1 MLQLTIANFR
11 KGSYVLVEG
20 RAENNRFF
28 IIQSGRVSCYKESD
42 PTSQTLLGPG
52 DFVGVISCMSG
63 HAESENAVAATDVV
77 AISVRKDQY
86 PELIE
91 KNTPVAMKII
101 RTFATRMREVNDSLT
116 RLTLKSATVQSPE
129 QLFTN
134 AKYYE
139 SNAKIKLAVYAYYQY
154 LKVVPSGVNADYAKK
169 RIAVFAKM
177 GMPPYLEP
185 TADPIRN
192 YVKDTM
198 VFSECQSGNDMF
210 IIQSGQVKIT
220 KVVEGNEVTLAI
232 LKKGDFFGEMALL
245 ENKPRSANAICFED
259 CTLMVINRQ
268 NFNQMVSTQPQM
280 IARLT
285 HTLAERLWSMSRQL
299 ENARIQEPEH
309 KMIDMLALQ
318 LDKQHFACTRGATYQ
333 FEFNQYELLNMCG
346 IPQEMQAIAINQFM
360 KDPLIRIQN
369 NKIFA
374 PDCEELSKTAAF
386 YRKQRSR

>member
-20 RAENNRFF
+20 RAESNRFF
-28 IIQSGRVSCYKESD
+28 IIQSGHVMCFKESD
-42 PTSQTLLGPG
+42 PTARTMLGPG
-52 DFVGVISCMSG
+52 DFVGVIACMSG
-63 HAESENAVAATDVV
+63 HIEYENAVAATDVV
-77 AISVRKDQY
+77 AISVRKEQY

-139 SNAKIKLAVYAYYQY
+139 SNAKIHLALYAYYQY
-154 LKVVPSGVNADYAKK
+154 LKVVPTGENAEYAKK
-169 RIAVFAKM
+169 RIAVFSKK

-185 TADPIRN
+185 TADPVRN
-192 YVKDTM
+192 YAKDTM
-198 VFSECQSGNDMF
+198 IFSECQNGNDMF

-259 CTLMVINRQ
+259 CILMVVNRQ
-268 NFNQMVSTQPQM
+268 NFNQMVTTQPQM

-299 ENARIQEPEH
+299 ENAKIQEPEH

-318 LDKQHFACTRGATYQ
+318 LDKQHFACVRGSNYK

-346 IPQEMQAIAINQFM
+346 IPQEMQAIAINQFL
-360 KDPLIRIQN
+360 KDPLVRIQD

-386 YRKQRSR
+386 YRKQRAR

>member
-11 KGSYVLVEG
+11 KGSYLLVEG
-20 RAENNRFF
+20 RADSNRFF
-28 IIQSGRVSCYKESD
+28 IIQSGHVACYKEND
-42 PTSQTLLGPG
+42 PSAQTMLGPG
-52 DFVGVISCMSG
+52 DFVGVICCMSN
-63 HAESENAVAATDVV
+63 HVENENAVAATDVV
-77 AISVRKDQY
+77 AIAVRKDQY

-139 SNAKIKLAVYAYYQY
+139 ANAKIMLALYAYYQY
-154 LKVVPSGVNADYAKK
+154 LKVVPTGENAEYAKK
-169 RIAVFAKM
+169 RIAVFSKN

-185 TADPIRN
+185 TAEAIRN
-192 YVKDTM
+192 YTKDSM

-210 IIQSGQVKIT
+210 IIQSGQIKIT

-245 ENKPRSANAICFED
+245 ENKPRSANAICFDD
-259 CTLMVINRQ
+259 CILMVVNRT
-268 NFNQMVSTQPQM
+268 NFNQMVTTQPQM

-285 HTLAERLWSMSRQL
+285 NTLAERLWSMSRQL
-299 ENARIQEPEH
+299 ENAKIQEPEH

-318 LDKQHFACTRGATYQ
+318 LDKQHFACVRGSSFK

-346 IPQEMQAIAINQFM
+346 IPLEQQAIAINQFL
-360 KDPLIRIQN
+360 KDPLVRIQE

-386 YRKQRSR
+386 YRKQRAY

>member
-1 MLQLTIANFR
+1 MLQLTITNFR

-20 RAENNRFF
+20 RAESNRFF
-28 IIQSGRVSCYKESD
+28 IIQSGHVTCFKESD
-42 PTSQTLLGPG
+42 PTSQTMLGPG
-52 DFVGVISCMSG
+52 DFVGVIACMSG
-63 HAESENAVAATDVV
+63 HIEYENAVAATDVV
-77 AISVRKDQY
+77 AIAVRKEQY

-129 QLFTN
+129 QLFSN

-139 SNAKIKLAVYAYYQY
+139 ANAKINLALYAYYQY
-154 LKVVPSGVNADYAKK
+154 LKVVPTGENAEYAKK
-169 RIAVFAKM
+169 RIAVFSKK

-185 TADPIRN
+185 TADPVRS
-192 YVKDTM
+192 YVKDNM
-198 VFSECQSGNDMF
+198 VFSESQSGNDMF

-259 CTLMVINRQ
+259 CLLMVVNRQ
-268 NFNQMVSTQPQM
+268 NFNQMVTTQPQM

-299 ENARIQEPEH
+299 DNAKIQEPEH

-318 LDKQHFACTRGATYQ
+318 LEKQHFACVHGSN
-333 FEFNQYELLNMCG
+333 FKFDFNQYELLNMCG
-346 IPQEMQAIAINQFM
+346 IPQELQAIAINQFL
-360 KDPLIRIQN
+360 KDPLVRIQD

-386 YRKQRSR
+386 YRKQRAR